1 MQSLRSCIR
10 DPTLPR
16 CYTQRCTIRLTRSTS
31 CPTLDL
37 LPVRATLSHY
47 TAQSPVKTSASDVP
61 PEWQVLQDSA
71 LWLAV
76 MSIADGTDSKSQL
89 LSSRPPAS
97 PQLPSFAGTPAVS
110 CISLEDGS
118 PDDWLIEGNL
128 RVGGEQG
135 KEDGHDLLPLFNSV
149 IGQLFWTNCER
160 VWVDASAPRP
170 RSCVVISA
178 LKFSEIV
185 TTPQHELEPVPP
197 SAILIPSSLPHS
209 ADPSV
214 CCFCNA
220 CPVHRAS
227 SWHQHAS

>member
-1 MQSLRSCIR
+1 MATHATA

-16 CYTQRCTIRLTRSTS
+16 CYSYLHTVLALAALPALHPVPRLICCRCVRSAYHAVTY
-31 CPTLDL
+31 
-37 LPVRATLSHY
+37 RAV
-47 TAQSPVKTSASDVP
+47 APVKTSASDVP

-71 LWLAV
+71 RWLAS

-97 PQLPSFAGTPAVS
+97 PLPSIAGTPGTAPAPAVS

-118 PDDWLIEGNL
+118 PDDWAIEG
-128 RVGGEQG
+128 GGQG

-160 VWVDASAPRP
+160 VWVDAPASRP

-185 TTPQHELEPVPP
+185 TNP
-197 SAILIPSSLPHS
+197 
-209 ADPSV
+209 
-214 CCFCNA
+214 
-220 CPVHRAS
+220 
-227 SWHQHAS
+227 